1 MSINTIRELFS
12 FNGWAND
19 RVLNSAAGLSDEL
32 LDRPFEM
39 GEGSLRATLRHI
51 YGAERNWFERV
62 KAPGWEAFPRAT
74 DLSNVKDIRDAGAS
88 LAAARAAWL
97 EGLKAADLER
107 ECPFKFSTGEAH
119 TSRLTDILL
128 HVCNHGLHH
137 RAQATNML
145 RHLGAVLP
153 SHGADYIFM
162 YVEMP
167 DRPWPPLE
175 VQAIRRFGAYGDWA
189 FSQVLDAAAELSD
202 LQLDQVFEMGM
213 GTLRKT
219 LVHIRDAE
227 RWWLG
232 NWRDGPLELF
242 PAIDETMSP
251 ASLREPY
258 RQTANERDAFIGAR
272 TDDDLRRPATALV
285 RPGMTM
291 TFPLGMTMLQVCSH
305 GTHHRAQA
313 VNMLR
318 RLGATPPELDWIGWS
333 FTAAGA

>member
-1 MSINTIRELFS
+1 MSIHTIRELFS
-12 FNGWAND
+12 FNTWANG
-19 RVLNSAAGLSDEL
+19 RVLTSAAPLSDGQ

-62 KAPGWEAFPRAT
+62 KAPGWEASPRAT
-74 DLSNVKDIRDAGAS
+74 DLSKVEDIRTAAAS
-88 LAAARAAWL
+88 LAVARASWL
-97 EGLKAADLER
+97 AGLSAADLQR
-107 ECPFKFSTGEAH
+107 DCPFKLSTGEAYV
-119 TSRLTDILL
+119 SRLGDILM
-128 HVCNHGLHH
+128 HVCSHGMHH

-145 RHLGAVLP
+145 RHVGAVLP
-153 SHGADYIFM
+153 ARGADYIFM
-162 YVEMP
+162 YVETP
-167 DRPWPPLE
+167 DLPTPTLE
-175 VQAIRRFGAYGDWA
+175 VHAIRRFGAYGDWA

-202 LQLDQVFEMGM
+202 GQLDQAFEMGM

-219 LVHIRDAE
+219 LVHIHDAE

-232 NWRDGPLELF
+232 NWRNGPVELF

-251 ASLREPY
+251 ARLRELY
-258 RQTANERDAFIGAR
+258 RQTASEREAFVGSR
-272 TDDDLRRPATALV
+272 SDDDLRKPATALV
-285 RPGMTM
+285 RPGMTK

-318 RLGATPPELDWIGWS
+318 RLGGRVPELDWLEWTLGQ
-333 FTAAGA
+333 